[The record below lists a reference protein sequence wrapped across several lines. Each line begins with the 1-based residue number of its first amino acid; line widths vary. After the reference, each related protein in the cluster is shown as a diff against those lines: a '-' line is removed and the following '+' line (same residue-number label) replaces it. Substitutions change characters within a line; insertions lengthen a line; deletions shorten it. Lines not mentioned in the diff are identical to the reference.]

1 MINRRLLW
9 IEELFDRL
17 FGGPVEISPERME
30 RARREME
37 ERVAM
42 EKKEESMEDG

>member
-1 MINRRLLW
+1 M
-9 IEELFDRL
+9 FDRL

-30 RARREME
+30 RARKEME

-42 EKKEESMEDG
+42 DRKTQEKK